1 MWKRIPMLLLLVAP
15 YATLYAFGNVE
26 IHWLLLCAG
35 YMMILL
41 GNAVYA
47 FFLPRLGFRSDQI
60 LFWDMF
66 LKLGHAI
73 LYLSIFILSWW
84 LTFLMGPY
92 VLLITVAE
100 YMLLLSTSMFGV
112 SGLWKACRGGELTI
126 RAVIVHAVLHFF
138 FCLDVISAVICYI
151 KIRRVRKQN
160 RTLPEASAAE

>member
-1 MWKRIPMLLLLVAP
+1 MWKRLPMLLLLVAP
-15 YATLYAFGNVE
+15 YDMFAPFEG
-26 IHWLLLCAG
+26 IGPLLRLVI
-35 YMMILL
+35 YMLTLL
-41 GNAVYA
+41 GNSVYA

-66 LKLGHAI
+66 LKLGHAL
-73 LYLSIFILSWW
+73 LYIGLFCISGMMA
-84 LTFLMGPY
+84 FLMGPF